1 VTLPQR
7 RSETVEVGR
16 YLGLGL
22 TWALSTLL
30 FLYLG
35 SRADAWLHTKP
46 YLTVLGAFL
55 GAGAGFYSMIYNL
68 MVVPRRRKEAAERE
82 GRK

>member
-1 VTLPQR
+1 MTRPAHTPA
-7 RSETVEVGR
+7 TVEVTR
-16 YLGLGL
+16 YLALGL

-35 SRADAWLHTKP
+35 SRADVWLHTKP

-68 MVVPRRRKEAAERE
+68 LVVPRRRKEAAERE
-82 GRK
+82 GRE